1 MSVSRGLRLLAC
13 FVLCTPLAVF
23 AHHSV
28 AYYSGERI
36 ELAGELT
43 EVRWQN
49 PHIGFALRTVASDG
63 AEKMWRLESSAIFL
77 REKDGVTRDL
87 FRVGDP
93 VKVFGRSSPHDAA
106 ALLVTNMLL
115 PDGREAPLWPN
126 TGPHFAS
133 ADKWITAKPQLA
145 DAASERRGIF
155 RVWRPNEVSLATLPY
170 TDAAIA
176 ARKSFD
182 LLAAAERCG
191 PEGMPRIMMTLFP
204 YEFVDRGSEI
214 LVHVELYDTERIIH
228 MDRTAPPPSESRSV
242 LGYSVGEWR
251 DGVLVIKTSLLN
263 WPYFDQIGTPLSEN
277 VQVEERYKLSE
288 DQARLDLEITVTD
301 ATTFESPAV
310 IRNSWLAYG
319 DALRRYDCRKTN

>member
-1 MSVSRGLRLLAC
+1 MLLPPGLRLLAC
-13 FVLCTPLAVF
+13 FVLCTPLTIF

-49 PHIGFALRTVASDG
+49 PHIRFALRTVASDG
-63 AEKMWRLESSAIFL
+63 AEKIWRLESSSIFL

-87 FRVGDP
+87 FRVGDR
-93 VKVFGRSSPHDAA
+93 VKVFGRSSSQDAA

-126 TGPHFAS
+126 TGPHFVS
-133 ADKWITAKPQLA
+133 EDKWITAKPQLV
-145 DAASERRGIF
+145 DAAAENRGIF
-155 RVWRPNEVSLATLPY
+155 RVWRPNEVSLAALPY

-191 PEGMPRIMMTLFP
+191 PEGVPRIMMTLFP
-204 YEFVDRGSEI
+204 YEFVDRRNEI
-214 LVHVELYDTERIIH
+214 LVRAELYDTERIIH
-228 MDRTAPPPSESRSV
+228 LDRTAPPPGESHSV

-251 DGVLVIKTSLLN
+251 DGVLVIKTGLVN

-288 DQARLDLEITVTD
+288 DQSRLDVEITVTD
-301 ATTFESPAV
+301 PTTFESPAI

-319 DALRRYDCRKTN
+319 DTLRRYDCRQTN